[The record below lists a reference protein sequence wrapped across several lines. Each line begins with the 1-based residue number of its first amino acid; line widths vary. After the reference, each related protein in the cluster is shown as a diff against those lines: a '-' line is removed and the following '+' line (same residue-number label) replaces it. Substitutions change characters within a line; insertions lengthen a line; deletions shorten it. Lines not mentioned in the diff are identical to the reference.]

1 MAPVLTPGNDVLCY
15 SYNTATLFKY
25 GEMPPLVTLFFPSDP
40 ECLGVEVPG
49 GNLPPSFCVLLWRTS
64 SGTVSLVNL
73 TQKKKIPQWVFQKMK
88 CPGLLSIGGFI
99 IQN

>member
-49 GNLPPSFCVLLWRTS
+49 GNLSCHPLSVFFCGELLQE
-64 SGTVSLVNL
+64 L
-73 TQKKKIPQWVFQKMK
+73 
-88 CPGLLSIGGFI
+88 
-99 IQN
+99 